1 MNYTLVFE
9 TRALKALNA
18 LDKMQT
24 RLILAWI
31 DKNLNGTNDPRI
43 LGKPLKG
50 KLSSYW
56 RYRVGQY
63 RILAELLDK
72 EFVIVII
79 TLGHRKDVYK

>member
-1 MNYTLVFE
+1 MKYTIVFDAK
-9 TRALKALNA
+9 ALKALDA
-18 LDKMQT
+18 LDRTQT

-31 DKNLNGTNDPRI
+31 DKNLNGTDDPRI

-63 RILAELLDK
+63 RILVELLDK
-72 EFVIVII
+72 ELIIVII
-79 TLGHRKDVYK
+79 SIGHRRDVYK

>member
-1 MNYTLVFE
+1 MKYTIVFDAK
-9 TRALKALNA
+9 ALKALNA
-18 LDKMQT
+18 LDKMQS

-31 DKNLNGTNDPRI
+31 DKNLNGTDDPRI

-63 RILAELLDK
+63 RILVELLDQ
-72 EFVIVII
+72 ELVIVII
-79 TLGHRKDVYK
+79 TIGHRRDVYK

>member
-1 MNYTLVFE
+1 MKYTIVFDAK
-9 TRALKALNA
+9 ALKALNA
-18 LDKMQT
+18 LDKMQS

-31 DKNLNGTNDPRI
+31 DKNLNGTDDPRI

-63 RILAELLDK
+63 RILVELLDQ
-72 EFVIVII
+72 ELVIVII
-79 TLGHRKDVYK
+79 TIGLKRDVYK

>member
-1 MNYTLVFE
+1 MKYTIVFDAK
-9 TRALKALNA
+9 ALKALDA
-18 LDKMQT
+18 LDKIQS

-31 DKNLNGTNDPRI
+31 DKNLDGTDDPRI

-63 RILAELLDK
+63 RILVELLDK
-72 EFVIVII
+72 ELVIVII
-79 TLGHRKDVYK
+79 TVGHRSDVYK